1 MLIENIS
8 DRKKGLM
15 VKSGAYLKMVSVCGD
30 WFILFHCLEPN
41 EFSFIGI
48 EDAVSSQGFIADTC
62 I

>member
-1 MLIENIS
+1 
-8 DRKKGLM
+8 M
-15 VKSGAYLKMVSVCGD
+15 VKSGAYLKMVLVCGD